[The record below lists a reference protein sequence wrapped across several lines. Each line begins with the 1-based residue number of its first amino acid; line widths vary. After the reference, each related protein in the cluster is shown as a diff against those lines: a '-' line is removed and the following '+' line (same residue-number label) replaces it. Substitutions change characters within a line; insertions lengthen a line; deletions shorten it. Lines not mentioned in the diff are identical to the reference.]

1 MLALKW
7 VSLVEYLP
15 MEQNVHMILN
25 FDQEWH
31 SSRLQCF
38 EVKGLVVQPNQ
49 PINIERYQFGQSL
62 IIMFSGNDG
71 ERRKYTGMAV
81 SASKESSRCSTQTII
96 ESEFARKEARKQ
108 AGVHATA
115 DLLWLLKP
123 TPDITES
130 PN

>member
-7 VSLVEYLP
+7 VSLVAHLP

-25 FDQEWH
+25 FGQEWH

-38 EVKGLVVQPNQ
+38 EVKGLMAQPNQ
-49 PINIERYQFGQSL
+49 PINIESYQFGQIL

-96 ESEFARKEARKQ
+96 ESEFARKEARK
-108 AGVHATA
+108 
-115 DLLWLLKP
+115 
-123 TPDITES
+123 
-130 PN
+130 